1 MADSHSSDVTGAD
14 IDDAENVV
22 VGKGNRQ
29 EVDGHYGGQSNVTV
43 NHHTDSSEAKTIGLI
58 YELVSRLESNL
69 VREAQGWREAIH
81 ELKGEV
87 ADLRTVA
94 NDTQR
99 QVGEIN
105 DGMAKAVKLSQTHPQ
120 VFYMGFALLALP
132 VPLYFE
138 NLLDLIDLNWPMAL
152 LLALSCYAM
161 SAGFW
166 HYMWWGNR

>member
-1 MADSHSSDVTGAD
+1 MNPDTRDVTGAD
-14 IDDAENVV
+14 VDGSENVI
-22 VGKGNRQ
+22 VGKENRQ
-29 EVDGHYGGQSNVTV
+29 QLGGVSTVTV
-43 NHHTDSSEAKTIGLI
+43 NHPDGSEARTIRLI
-58 YELVSRLESNL
+58 YDLVSRLESNL
-69 VREAQGWREAIH
+69 AREAQGWREAIQ

-94 NDTQR
+94 NETQR

-105 DGMAKAVKLSQTHPQ
+105 DGMAKSVKLSQTHPQ

-138 NLLDLIDLNWPMAL
+138 NFLDLIDLNWPMAL
-152 LLALSCYAM
+152 LLALVCYAM

>member
-14 IDDAENVV
+14 IDGAQNVV

-43 NHHTDSSEAKTIGLI
+43 NHPDGSEARTIRLI

-69 VREAQGWREAIH
+69 VREAQGWREAILD
-81 ELKGEV
+81 LKTEV

-94 NDTQR
+94 DRTQR
-99 QVGEIN
+99 QVGEIS
-105 DGMAKAVKLSQTHPQ
+105 DGLAKSVKISQNHSQ
-120 VFYMGFALLALP
+120 AFYMGFALLALP

-138 NLLDLIDLNWPMAL
+138 GLRELIDLNWPMAL